1 MGPFNRH
8 VGLRTFG
15 PPGEHPHPPPSDPIF
30 SWFFSIF
37 LGFLGFPL
45 LNQRIIRGVLGGV
58 FFPWFFPEFRPFLCV
73 WGLAIAL
80 TYPRRQ
86 KKGEKIAPWSHF
98 FANFSNIP
106 PDPEKFK
113 GRSRIGV
120 GGAKFSDANLRHFSR
135 EKWGRGFGILVN
147 LGGFPIKP
155 TYI

>member
-1 MGPFNRH
+1 M
-8 VGLRTFG
+8 
-15 PPGEHPHPPPSDPIF
+15 
-30 SWFFSIF
+30 
-37 LGFLGFPL
+37 GFLGSRGGGGKFPC
-45 LNQRIIRGVLGGV
+45 
-58 FFPWFFPEFRPFLCV
+58 FFPEIRPILCV

-147 LGGFPIKP
+147 LGVDIIPGPFFPKFGGGRGGGGGGLGGKFDEIWGKFGVNLG
-155 TYI
+155 